1 MKVEASELENI
12 FPVKFWQVDSR
23 DNILFLSNQNFI

>member
-1 MKVEASELENI
+1 MKVEASESENI
-12 FPVKFWQVDSR
+12 FPVKIWQVDSR